1 MVSRLYLKSLMTQLH
16 IVSKVGGYA
25 RRDWGDTGEIGD
37 MGDKVLWLMD
47 DLEKRRQHVHV
58 HF

>member
-1 MVSRLYLKSLMTQLH
+1 MVSRLSLKSLMTQLH

-25 RRDWGDTGEIGD
+25 RRDWGDTVEIGD

-47 DLEKRRQHVHV
+47 DLEKRRKHV